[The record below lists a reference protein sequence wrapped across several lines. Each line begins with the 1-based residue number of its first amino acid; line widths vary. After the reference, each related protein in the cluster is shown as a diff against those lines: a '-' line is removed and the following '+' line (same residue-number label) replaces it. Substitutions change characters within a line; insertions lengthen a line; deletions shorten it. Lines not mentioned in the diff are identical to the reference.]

1 MPVIFH
7 SHLTE
12 SVDPVVDFTVDP
24 SKTVWIDSAPCLP
37 RRPNPTLHWVRN
49 VRTWPSNICRFRCD
63 GVSWKRCSIDRHEFP

>member
-1 MPVIFH
+1 MTVIFYG
-7 SHLTE
+7 HLTE

-49 VRTWPSNICRFRCD
+49 VRTWPSNILSRL
-63 GVSWKRCSIDRHEFP
+63 GVMESPGNIVR